1 MLLTPISHPA
11 YRQAGVEGRGVAVQS
26 QTLAP
31 ERKGEGAGRQ
41 VKEEM
46 TQEKLDILEEAKR
59 VLRVEAHSIL
69 DLVERIDES
78 FSRAVE
84 LLYQCKGRVVLMG
97 MGKSGLV
104 GRKIASTFASTGTPA
119 FFLHPAEGV
128 NGDFGMLAKEDVV
141 IAISKS
147 GETREL
153 LEVLPLIKRYG
164 NRFITLTGNFNSTL
178 AKAGD
183 VCLSIHVKEEACP
196 MGLAP
201 TASTTA
207 TLALGDALAVALM
220 GKKGFKEEDFAL
232 LHPGGTLGKRL
243 LLKVEDLMHIG
254 EAFPMVSEKALM
266 KDAIFE
272 ITSKRLGA
280 TGVCNGEGHLVGVI
294 TDGDLRRALEK
305 FSDLLHRK
313 ASEVMTRNPKWI
325 EKDALAAKAVQRME
339 EYSITSL
346 FIFNRTGDKVP
357 VGIIHLHDLLKA
369 GVV

>member
-1 MLLTPISHPA
+1 MKET
-11 YRQAGVEGRGVAVQS
+11 Y
-26 QTLAP
+26 
-31 ERKGEGAGRQ
+31 Q
-41 VKEEM
+41 VDVIK
-46 TQEKLDILEEAKR
+46 EAKR
-59 VLRVEAHSIL
+59 VLKVEAQSIL
-69 DLVERIDES
+69 DLAERIDED
-78 FSRAVE
+78 FSQAVE
-84 LLYQCKGRVVLMG
+84 LLYHCKGRVVLMG

-119 FFLHPAEGV
+119 FFLHPAEGI

-141 IAISKS
+141 VAISNS

-164 NRFITLTGNFNSTL
+164 NRLITLTGNMNSNL

-183 VCLSIHVKEEACP
+183 VGLNIHVKEEACP

-207 TLALGDALAVALM
+207 TLALGDALAVTLM
-220 GKKGFKEEDFAL
+220 EKKGFEEKDFAL

-243 LLKVEDLMHIG
+243 LLKVEDLMHAG
-254 EAFPMVSEKALM
+254 EAFPKVSEKTLM
-266 KDAIFE
+266 KEAIFE
-272 ITSKRLGA
+272 ITSKRLGV
-280 TGVCNGEGHLVGVI
+280 TGVVNKEGQLIGVI

-305 FSDLLHRK
+305 FADLLNRE
-313 ASEVMTRNPKWI
+313 AYEVMTRNPKWI
-325 EKDALAAKAVQRME
+325 EKGALAAKAVQRME

-346 FIFNRTGDKVP
+346 FVFNQFGDRVP
-357 VGIIHLHDLLKA
+357 IGIIHLHDLLKA

>member
-1 MLLTPISHPA
+1 M
-11 YRQAGVEGRGVAVQS
+11 
-26 QTLAP
+26 
-31 ERKGEGAGRQ
+31 RQ
-41 VKEEM
+41 V
-46 TQEKLDILEEAKR
+46 DVIEEARR

-69 DLVERIDES
+69 DLAEGIDEN
-78 FSRAVE
+78 FLRAVE
-84 LLYQCKGRVVLMG
+84 VLFNCKGRVVLMG

-119 FFLHPAEGV
+119 FFIHPAEGL

-141 IAISKS
+141 IAISNS

-153 LEVLPLIKRYG
+153 LEVLPLIKRYN
-164 NRFITLTGNFNSTL
+164 NRLIALTGNTKSAL
-178 AKAGD
+178 AKAAD

-207 TLALGDALAVALM
+207 TLALGDALAVILM
-220 GKKGFKEEDFAL
+220 EKKGFKEDDFAL
-232 LHPGGTLGKRL
+232 LHPGGALGKRL
-243 LLKVEDLMHIG
+243 LLKVEDLMHVG
-254 EAFPMVSEKALM
+254 EAFPVVSEKALM
-266 KDAIFE
+266 RDALFE
-272 ITSKRLGA
+272 ITSKRLGV
-280 TGVCNGEGHLVGVI
+280 TGVCNGERHLVGVI

-305 FSDLLHRK
+305 FSDLLNRE
-313 ASEVMTRNPKWI
+313 AREVMTRNPKWI

-346 FIFNRTGDKVP
+346 FVFNRAGDRVP

>member
-1 MLLTPISHPA
+1 M
-11 YRQAGVEGRGVAVQS
+11 
-26 QTLAP
+26 
-31 ERKGEGAGRQ
+31 
-41 VKEEM
+41 
-46 TQEKLDILEEAKR
+46 DIIEEARR
-59 VLRVEAHSIL
+59 VLRVEAQSLL
-69 DLVERIDES
+69 DLAGRINEN
-78 FSRAVE
+78 FSQAIE
-84 LLYQCKGRVVLMG
+84 LLYQCKGKVVLMG

-119 FFLHPAEGV
+119 FFIHPAEGV
-128 NGDFGMLAKEDVV
+128 NGDFGMLAKEDVI
-141 IAISKS
+141 IAISNS

-164 NRFITLTGNFNSTL
+164 NRLITLTGNVKSTL

-183 VCLSIHVKEEACP
+183 VHLDIRVKEEACP
-196 MGLAP
+196 LGLAP

-207 TLALGDALAVALM
+207 TLAMGDALAVALM
-220 GKKGFKEEDFAL
+220 GKKDFKKEDFAI

-243 LLKVEDLMHIG
+243 LLKVEDLMHVG
-254 EAFPMVSEKALM
+254 KAFPMISEKTLM

-272 ITSKRLGA
+272 ITSKRLGV
-280 TGVCNGEGHLVGVI
+280 TGVGDAEGHLVGVI

-305 FSDLLHRK
+305 FSDLFNRE

-325 EKDALAAKAVQRME
+325 EKGALAAKAVQRME

-346 FIFNRTGDKVP
+346 FVFNQVGEKVP

>member
-1 MLLTPISHPA
+1 
-11 YRQAGVEGRGVAVQS
+11 
-26 QTLAP
+26 
-31 ERKGEGAGRQ
+31 
-41 VKEEM
+41 
-46 TQEKLDILEEAKR
+46 LDVVEEAKR
-59 VLRVEAHSIL
+59 VLRVEAQSLL
-69 DLVERIDES
+69 DLAERMGEN

-84 LLYQCKGRVVLMG
+84 LLYHCKGKVVLMG

-104 GRKIASTFASTGTPA
+104 GRKIASTFASTGTPS
-119 FFLHPAEGV
+119 FFIHPAEGL
-128 NGDFGMLAKEDVV
+128 NGDFGMLAKEDLI
-141 IAISKS
+141 IAISNS

-164 NRFITLTGNFNSTL
+164 NRLITLTGNDTSTL

-183 VCLSIHVKEEACP
+183 VNLDIHVEEEACP
-196 MGLAP
+196 LNLAP

-207 TLALGDALAVALM
+207 TLALGDALAIALM
-220 GKKGFKEEDFAL
+220 GKREFKKEDFAI

-243 LLKVEDLMHIG
+243 LLKVEDLMHVG
-254 EAFPMVSEKALM
+254 KAFPMVSEKTLM
-266 KDAIFE
+266 KEAVFE
-272 ITSKRLGA
+272 ITSKRLGVTA
-280 TGVCNGEGHLVGVI
+280 VSNTEGHLVGVI

-305 FSDLLHRK
+305 FADLFNRE
-313 ASEVMTRNPKWI
+313 ASEVMTKNPKWI

-346 FIFNRTGDKVP
+346 FVFDKAGDKVP